1 MPDATVAEL
10 SVYPIKGCRGIALSR
25 ATVGE
30 RGLLA
35 RDDAAS
41 VGDREWMIVA
51 ANGTFVTQ
59 RSHPGLA
66 LIEPRLAD
74 ASLALAAPGKPPLAV
89 PLASPSGSRREV
101 VVWDDRVAAFD
112 EGPEAAQWISEFL
125 GEDLRLVRFDPA
137 ARRLCNPHYAQGS
150 GAHTAFADG
159 YPVLVIG
166 AASLDDLNARLAAR
180 GHAALPMNRFRPNV
194 VLAGLEPY
202 DEDHVDTLVSA
213 DVSLRLV
220 KPCTRCRVTTT
231 DQATAEVGS
240 EPLVT
245 LARYRNNPDLGG
257 VTFGMNAI
265 IVSGV
270 GRELAVGTSVSCN
283 LRF

>member
-1 MPDATVAEL
+1 MPDATVAAL
-10 SVYPIKGCRGIALSR
+10 NVYPVKGCRGIALSR
-25 ATVGE
+25 ACVGE

-35 RDDAAS
+35 RDDAAA

-51 ANGTFVTQ
+51 SDGTFVTQ
-59 RSHPGLA
+59 RTHPKLA
-66 LIEPRLAD
+66 LIEPRLA
-74 ASLALAAPGKPPLAV
+74 AATLVLAAPGRLPLTV
-89 PLASPSGSRREV
+89 PLAPPAGPRREV
-101 VVWDDRVAAFD
+101 IVWDDRVAAFD
-112 EGPEAAQWISEFL
+112 EGPQAARWISEFL
-125 GEDLRLVRFDPA
+125 GADLRLVRFDPA
-137 ARRLCNPHYAQGS
+137 ARRLCNPHYAKGS

-166 AASLDDLNARLAAR
+166 AASLDDLNMRLKAR

-202 DEDHVDTLVSA
+202 DEDHVDTLAS
-213 DVSLRLV
+213 DEVSLRLV

-231 DQATAEVGS
+231 DQDTAEVGS
-240 EPLVT
+240 EPLAT
-245 LARYRNNPDLGG
+245 LAGYRNNPDLGG

-270 GRELAVGTSVSCN
+270 GHELAVGASVTCSF
-283 LRF
+283 RF